1 MNLLLLFVDEL
12 MGFYKSKVMIS
23 LWIGL
28 PLVSIL
34 FHFLSSSTGSPI
46 PFTVVSAIVV
56 SSLAGTLASVMLAV
70 SIINE
75 KNRHVYELFLIRPLK
90 RRNIII
96 AKFLSVYVCI
106 AVAAILAIILG
117 MVADYLTTGTLSE
130 AVLSN
135 TFQSLS
141 ISLSM
146 MATSCAAGVLIGV
159 VSPSVLVGAI
169 LVIYGGNQISAL
181 PLLPSILNL
190 TNPTL
195 FTISLGALMSIILL
209 ILAISIFDRKQF
221 WLGRQAT
228 V

>member
-106 AVAAILAIILG
+106 AVAAILAILLG

-195 FTISLGALMSIILL
+195 FTISLGTLMSIILL

-221 WLGRQAT
+221 
-228 V
+228 

>member
-34 FHFLSSSTGSPI
+34 FHFLSSSTGAPI

-221 WLGRQAT
+221 
-228 V
+228 